1 MANRIGSPRVDVS
14 VKIDEKKISA
24 KGKSLINISKGQSE
38 QDKFKQIIDAL
49 SNIQVQI
56 TDSINGKGAKR
67 SNYYKVQW
75 IKDEIGKL
83 INKESDIPLIK
94 ENLEKLSKDIDDI
107 GEITAD
113 NEYKLSKLYDI
124 IDKLIDYLKEKKT
137 DSDGSDKGKILTI
150 LDNIFKQGEQIK
162 NVNLKQD
169 QNQGIISKTIDN
181 LKKIS
186 NSIQKTQKL
195 GMSMSIDNTLQT
207 NERINRSTSTLST
220 KIGWV
225 TSGLKKTLSFVLSPI
240 STIGGWI
247 WGGIKKL
254 SNIVGSV
261 FKMCGELLSEVTSG
275 IWKTLKKL
283 IFTPPGLFVVGMIG
297 GFLYQMFYD
306 KIYLKYLKEP
316 WEKVKL
322 FFKEFINADGT
333 ISEKISKSIKKVF
346 FPEAGDDESILG
358 LIFKDI
364 GKKIWE
370 TLQSI
375 TIWKFT
381 LGELLTTLAIY
392 LGTKSVMDPAMY
404 VSAGIKFF
412 IDKFKTPKPPTG
424 VDLKTQVTN
433 AQSAVKNT
441 KNEVRAGKDLV
452 KEQKEIKKAAD
463 KAVKEK
469 ISQFKKAST
478 LEEKKQLAQDIRKA
492 QQTQK
497 QASQDLKTSKELL
510 KEAEKNSRQAT
521 KTLADA
527 KKAEQA
533 THTFKNATKKILTKA
548 GGAVSLVGAGFT
560 AADAFDRLASGETES
575 AAAYGVIAGMET
587 VSGALMMT
595 GVGAPVG
602 LAIDAAAMTGQL
614 IMGQVDKINE
624 ECKQANSIMEES
636 STNLAQLNKEHIEF
650 IKGTTQSTRLISAL
664 KTTSLTQLEEY
675 DKTYN
680 EAQKELSE
688 IQDKLSNGKLV
699 KRLYTNQWGQSFEY
713 TARES
718 LSIKEKTELSERYN
732 KLTTI
737 MQLMS
742 IQSGNLLK
750 GIKEKKLEKNNLLM
764 QIRQRFVQKLKE
776 TGQQTLT
783 IEQIREIIEESKDK
797 LQINKDIP
805 INKHD
810 ADTIKQLLE
819 DVKKMEQQTYLC
831 SKSAEENS
839 KSAAQ
844 YSAVGAGASIAGA
857 QKKESVLVESP
868 STNYNQPG
876 FFYQNYNW

>member
-1 MANRIGSPRVDVS
+1 MANRIGTPRVDVS

-94 ENLEKLSKDIDDI
+94 ENLDKLSKDIDDI

-124 IDKLIDYLKEKKT
+124 IDKLIDYLKEKKS

-162 NVNLKQD
+162 NVNLKQE

-261 FKMCGELLSEVTSG
+261 FKMCGEMLSEVTSG

-283 IFTPPGLFVVGMIG
+283 IFTPPGLFIVSMIG

-346 FPEAGDDESILG
+346 FPEAGADESVISLIMKAVWSNAWNWMSNTKLFGNVSIANLLVGFAALKLG
-358 LIFKDI
+358 KTLIKIVKLIKGVSNAIGAIFKFF
-364 GKKIWE
+364 KI
-370 TLQSI
+370 
-375 TIWKFT
+375 
-381 LGELLTTLAIY
+381 
-392 LGTKSVMDPAMY
+392 
-404 VSAGIKFF
+404 
-412 IDKFKTPKPPTG
+412 PKPS
-424 VDLKTQVTN
+424 KTQGKTTN
-433 AQSAVKNT
+433 KKSNNNT
-441 KNEVRAGKDLV
+441 KN
-452 KEQKEIKKAAD
+452 KKSNNNT
-463 KAVKEK
+463 KNKRTN
-469 ISQFKKAST
+469 KKSNNKT
-478 LEEKKQLAQDIRKA
+478 KNKKSSKKTNKSRK
-492 QQTQK
+492 TNT
-497 QASQDLKTSKELL
+497 KTSKPRKTAKPSVKKPGVKKPGIGGKVGKIAGRGLGIL
-510 KEAEKNSRQAT
+510 NVVAAVDTATDSITRATNGDAEGAIAKG
-521 KTLADA
+521 TLAA
-527 KKAEQA
+527 
-533 THTFKNATKKILTKA
+533 
-548 GGAVSLVGAGFT
+548 
-560 AADAFDRLASGETES
+560 
-575 AAAYGVIAGMET
+575 MEG

-595 GVGAPVG
+595 GVGAPVA
-602 LAIDAAAMTGQL
+602 LAMDAAAMAGHMVMNKVDEINEDCKKAENVMNESAQELEQKRKEFIEKNKGFTQAQRRIAALQSLSLGEIIDQ
-614 IMGQVDKINE
+614 DKI
-624 ECKQANSIMEES
+624 
-636 STNLAQLNKEHIEF
+636 
-650 IKGTTQSTRLISAL
+650 
-664 KTTSLTQLEEY
+664 
-675 DKTYN
+675 YN
-680 EAQKELSE
+680 ENIKKIEQLKDEIENGKKVERGLFNWSGRQELSREEKAKKQEE
-688 IQDKLSNGKLV
+688 IFKIQQ
-699 KRLYTNQWGQSFEY
+699 YMQQS
-713 TARES
+713 
-718 LSIKEKTELSERYN
+718 
-732 KLTTI
+732 
-737 MQLMS
+737 S
-742 IQSGNLLK
+742 IQSG
-750 GIKEKKLEKNNLLM
+750 GILHGINERIAQKDNVLM
-764 QIRQRFVQKLKE
+764 SIRQKFSEKLKMTKNE
-776 TGQQTLT
+776 KLT
-783 IEQIREIIEESKDK
+783 NTQIQEMLEEIKGEI
-797 LQINKDIP
+797 QPNKDVH
-805 INKHD
+805 INSKEF
-810 ADTIKQLLE
+810 KQIQDMLNEL
-819 DVKKMEQQTYLC
+819 KKSQDNNIEMTKQTV
-831 SKSAEENS
+831 SNS

-844 YSAVGAGASIAGA
+844 YSAIGAGASIAGA

-868 STNYNQPG
+868 SSNYNQPG